1 LKDVHTK
8 PPTLSTSK
16 YVHTNVHVQ
25 VIAHRQSTIQ
35 RANSVAVIKDGV
47 IVESGQYDQLIANK
61 ESELAA
67 LMRGGVLAAA

>member
-1 LKDVHTK
+1 MLC
-8 PPTLSTSK
+8 S
-16 YVHTNVHVQ
+16 YIQ

-47 IVESGQYDQLIANK
+47 IVEAGQYDQLIANE